1 MRDSFVNYM
10 NISGGK
16 LLKRAPT
23 RDIFWLFIA
32 TRVLLVLV
40 TYIGFILFP
49 VPPHVYPVSEVNIT
63 ALLTSWNHWDAANF
77 TRIAQYGYQTIY
89 DTAFFPLFPLLIKCI
104 AFLFGNNG
112 YIAIGMI
119 LSNLALL
126 GALFVLYQIAT
137 DILGEQIGRRTLL
150 YLCIFPTA
158 FFFFAAYNESLF
170 LFLTASS
177 FLAMRRQKWW
187 LAAILGFFAA
197 LTRAAGVLLV
207 IPFLYELWI
216 SRESIIPGNQNAFH
230 KILSTISKTLPLLL
244 IPLGTL
250 IYCLYCWKLFHN
262 PLAFAAVQ
270 SHWDRHTDW
279 PWVGILSSLRELLF
293 IQPFGSFF
301 EVHLLFDLVAT
312 VSFIALAILGWRR
325 LRMSYNIWM
334 VLLLFFMLISPAIA
348 QPDVLVSNQRF
359 VLEMF
364 PAFITL
370 AALGV
375 KYPRL
380 HLGLLISF
388 PFLQAILATL
398 FVLNRWMV

>member
-1 MRDSFVNYM
+1 MKY
-10 NISGGK
+10 IGGK
-16 LLKRAPT
+16 LMKRAPT
-23 RDIFWLFIA
+23 SDILWLFVA
-32 TRVLLVLV
+32 TRLLLVLV
-40 TYIGFILFP
+40 TYTGFILFP
-49 VPPHVYPVSEVNIT
+49 VPPHVYPVSPVNIT

-89 DTAFFPLFPLLIKCI
+89 DTAFFPLFPLLIKGI

-112 YIAIGMI
+112 YIAIGMV

-137 DILGEQIGRRTLL
+137 DILGERVGRRTLL

-170 LFLTASS
+170 LLLTASS

-187 LAAILGFFAA
+187 LAGILGLFAA
-197 LTRAAGVLLV
+197 LTRSAGLLLV

-216 SRESIIPGNQNAFH
+216 TRDSITASGQNVSH
-230 KILSTISKTLPLLL
+230 NILSQILRALPIIL
-244 IPLGTL
+244 IPIGTL
-250 IYCLYCWKLFHN
+250 CYCFYCWKLFQD
-262 PLAFAAVQ
+262 PLAFATVQ
-270 SHWDRHTDW
+270 SHWDRHLAW
-279 PWVGILSSLRELLF
+279 PWVGILTALRELLL

-301 EVHLLFDLVAT
+301 EVHLLLDLAAT
-312 VSFIALAILGWRR
+312 ISFIALAIIGWRK
-325 LRMSYNIWM
+325 LRMSYNIWII
-334 VLLLFFMLISPAIA
+334 LLLFYMLISPATLQNDA
-348 QPDVLVSNQRF
+348 LVSNQRF

-370 AALGV
+370 AMLGV
-375 KYPRL
+375 KYRRL
-380 HLGLLISF
+380 HLGILITF
-388 PFLQAILATL
+388 PFLQATLAML

>member
-1 MRDSFVNYM
+1 M
-10 NISGGK
+10 
-16 LLKRAPT
+16 KRAPT
-23 RDIFWLFIA
+23 SDIIWLFIV
-32 TRVLLVLV
+32 TRLLLVLV

-49 VPPHVYPVSEVNIT
+49 VLPHVYPVSPVDIT
-63 ALLTSWNHWDAANF
+63 ALLTSWNHWDAANY
-77 TRIAQYGYQTIY
+77 TRIAQFGYQTIY
-89 DTAFFPLFPLLIKCI
+89 DTAFFPLFPLLIKGI

-112 YIAIGMI
+112 YIVIGML

-126 GALFVLYQIAT
+126 GALFVLYQIAS
-137 DILGEQIGRRTLL
+137 DILGEQVGRRTLL

-170 LFLTASS
+170 LFLTVSS

-187 LAAILGFFAA
+187 LAGILGLFAA
-197 LTRAAGVLLV
+197 LTRSAGLLLV

-216 SRESIIPGNQNAFH
+216 TRDNLTTSDQNVSPKF
-230 KILSTISKTLPLLL
+230 LSMMLRVLPLFL

-250 IYCLYCWKLFHN
+250 LYCFYCWKLFHN

-270 SHWDRHTDW
+270 SHWDRHITW
-279 PWVGILSSLRELLF
+279 PWVGIWTTLRELLL

-301 EVHLLFDLVAT
+301 EVHLLLDLAAT
-312 VSFIALAILGWRR
+312 ISFIVLAILGWRK
-325 LRMSYNIWM
+325 LRMSYNIWI

-348 QPDVLVSNQRF
+348 QHDVLVSNQRF

-370 AALGV
+370 AALGI

-380 HLGLLISF
+380 HQGLLIAF
-388 PFLQAILATL
+388 PFLQATLAVL

>member
-1 MRDSFVNYM
+1 MH
-10 NISGGK
+10 ISGGK
-16 LLKRAPT
+16 LMKQAPT
-23 RDIFWLFIA
+23 SDIIWFFIA
-32 TRVLLVLV
+32 TRLLLVMV

-49 VPPHVYPVSEVNIT
+49 VPPHVYPVSSVNIT

-77 TRIAQYGYQTIY
+77 TRIAQYGYQTIF

-104 AFLFGNNG
+104 AILFGNNG

-126 GALFVLYQIAT
+126 GSLFVLYQIAT

-170 LFLTASS
+170 LLLTASS

-216 SRESIIPGNQNAFH
+216 TRDAITSGDKNIFH
-230 KILSTISKTLPLLL
+230 KILSLISRVLPILI

-262 PLAFAAVQ
+262 PFAFAAVQ
-270 SHWDRHTDW
+270 SHWDRHITW
-279 PWVGILSSLRELLF
+279 PWVGILSSLRELLL

-301 EVHLLFDLVAT
+301 EVHLLLDLVAT
-312 VSFIALAILGWRR
+312 ISFIALAILGWRK
-325 LRMSYNIWM
+325 LRMSYNIWI

-348 QPDVLVSNQRF
+348 QHDVLVSNQRF

-370 AALGV
+370 AALSV

-388 PFLQAILATL
+388 PFLQATLALL

>member
-1 MRDSFVNYM
+1 M
-10 NISGGK
+10 
-16 LLKRAPT
+16 KRAPIS
-23 RDIFWLFIA
+23 DIIWLFTA

-49 VPPHVYPVSEVNIT
+49 VPPHVYPISEVNIT
-63 ALLTSWNHWDAANF
+63 GLLTSWNHWDAANF
-77 TRIAQYGYQTIY
+77 TRIAQNGYQTIY
-89 DTAFFPLFPLLIKCI
+89 DTAFFPLFPFLIKCI
-104 AFLFGNNG
+104 AFLFGNHG

-119 LSNLALL
+119 LSNVALL

-170 LFLTASS
+170 LLLTAGS

-197 LTRAAGVLLV
+197 LTRSAGVLLV

-216 SRESIIPGNQNAFH
+216 SRDVILWREQNIFH
-230 KILSTISKTLPLLL
+230 KILSSITRIIPVLI
-244 IPLGTL
+244 IPLGTA
-250 IYCLYCWKLFHN
+250 IYCFYCWKHFNN
-262 PLAFAAVQ
+262 PLAFATVQ
-270 SHWDRHTDW
+270 SHWDRHTTW
-279 PWVGILSSLRELLF
+279 PWVGILSSLRELLL

-301 EVHLLFDLVAT
+301 EVHLLLDLAAT
-312 VSFIALAILGWRR
+312 VSFIALAILGWRK
-325 LRMSYNIWM
+325 LRMSYNIWI

-375 KYPRL
+375 KYPRF
-380 HLGLLISF
+380 HLGMLISF
-388 PFLQAILATL
+388 PFLQAILAML

>member
-1 MRDSFVNYM
+1 M
-10 NISGGK
+10 
-16 LLKRAPT
+16 KRAPT
-23 RDIFWLFIA
+23 SDIIWLFVA
-32 TRVLLVLV
+32 TRLLLVLV

-49 VPPHVYPVSEVNIT
+49 VLPHVYPVSPVDIT
-63 ALLTSWNHWDAANF
+63 ALLTSWNHWDAANY
-77 TRIAQYGYQTIY
+77 TRIAQFGYQTIY
-89 DTAFFPLFPLLIKCI
+89 DTAFFPLFPLLIKGI
-104 AFLFGNNG
+104 ASLFGNNG
-112 YIAIGMI
+112 YIAIGML

-126 GALFVLYQIAT
+126 GALFVLYQIAA
-137 DILGEQIGRRTLL
+137 DVLGEQVGRRTLL

-187 LAAILGFFAA
+187 LAGILGLFAA
-197 LTRAAGVLLV
+197 LTRSVGLLLV

-216 SRESIIPGNQNAFH
+216 TRDSLTTSDQNVSH
-230 KILSTISKTLPLLL
+230 KILSLMLRVFPLFL
-244 IPLGTL
+244 IPLGSL
-250 IYCLYCWKLFHN
+250 FYCFYCWKLFQN

-270 SHWDRHTDW
+270 SHWDRHTTW
-279 PWVGILSSLRELLF
+279 PWVGIWTTLRELFL

-301 EVHLLFDLVAT
+301 EVHLLLDLAAT
-312 VSFIALAILGWRR
+312 ISFIALAILGWRK
-325 LRMSYNIWM
+325 LRMSYNIWIM
-334 VLLLFFMLISPAIA
+334 LLLFYMLISPAVA
-348 QPDVLVSNQRF
+348 QHDVLVSNQRF

-370 AALGV
+370 AMLGV

-380 HLGLLISF
+380 HLGILIAF
-388 PFLQAILATL
+388 PFLQATLAVL

>member
-1 MRDSFVNYM
+1 M
-10 NISGGK
+10 
-16 LLKRAPT
+16 KRAPIS
-23 RDIFWLFIA
+23 DISLLFIA
-32 TRVLLVLV
+32 TRLLLILV

-49 VPPHVYPVSEVNIT
+49 VPPHVYPSTPVDIN
-63 ALLTSWNHWDAANF
+63 ALLTSWNRWDAANY
-77 TRIAQYGYQTIY
+77 TRIAQFGYQTIY
-89 DTAFFPLFPLLIKCI
+89 DTAFFPLFPWLIKGI
-104 AFLFGNNG
+104 AFLFGNQG
-112 YIAIGMI
+112 YLAIGMI

-126 GALFVLYQIAT
+126 GALFVLYQIAA
-137 DILGEQIGRRTLL
+137 DALGDQVGRRTLL

-170 LFLTASS
+170 LLLTASS

-187 LAAILGFFAA
+187 LAGLLGLLAA
-197 LTRAAGVLLV
+197 LTRSAGIFLV
-207 IPFLYELWI
+207 IPYCYELWI
-216 SRESIIPGNQNAFH
+216 SRESTTVSNQSTSR
-230 KILSTISKTLPLLL
+230 KLLSLLPRVLPVVL

-250 IYCLYCWKLFHN
+250 IYCIYCWKVFQN
-262 PLAFAAVQ
+262 PIAFVIVQ
-270 SHWDRHTDW
+270 SHWDRHITW
-279 PWVGILSSLRELLF
+279 PWVGIWTALRELSW

-301 EVHLLFDLVAT
+301 EVHLLLDLTAT

-325 LRMSYNIWM
+325 LRTSYSIWIG
-334 VLLLFFMLISPAIA
+334 LLLFYMLISPAIA
-348 QPDVLVSNQRF
+348 QHDVLVSNQRF

-380 HLGLLISF
+380 HLGLLIAF
-388 PFLQAILATL
+388 PFLQATLAVL

>member
-1 MRDSFVNYM
+1 M
-10 NISGGK
+10 
-16 LLKRAPT
+16 KRAPIN
-23 RDIFWLFIA
+23 DIILLFIV
-32 TRVLLVLV
+32 TRLLLVLV
-40 TYIGFILFP
+40 TYIEFILIP
-49 VPPHVYPVSEVNIT
+49 VPAHYYPSTPVDILG
-63 ALLTSWNHWDAANF
+63 LLTSWNHWDAANY
-77 TRIAQYGYQTIY
+77 TRIAQFGYQSIY
-89 DTAFFPLFPLLIKCI
+89 DTAFFPLFPWLIQGV
-104 AFLFGNNG
+104 AFLFGNHG

-126 GALFVLYQIAT
+126 GALFVLYQIAADT
-137 DILGEQIGRRTLL
+137 LGDQVGRRTLL

-170 LFLTASS
+170 LLLTASS

-216 SRESIIPGNQNAFH
+216 TRDAITSGDKNIFP
-230 KILSTISKTLPLLL
+230 KILSTISRVLPLLI

-250 IYCLYCWKLFHN
+250 VYCLYCWKLFGN

-270 SHWDRHTDW
+270 SHWDRHITW
-279 PWVGILSSLRELLF
+279 PWVGILSSLRELLL

-301 EVHLLFDLVAT
+301 EVHLLLDLVAT
-312 VSFIALAILGWRR
+312 LSFIALAILGWRK
-325 LRMSYNIWM
+325 LRMSYNIWI

-348 QPDVLVSNQRF
+348 QHDVLVSNQRF

-375 KYPRL
+375 KFPRL

-388 PFLQAILATL
+388 PFLQATLAML

>member
-1 MRDSFVNYM
+1 MP
-10 NISGGK
+10 GGK
-16 LLKRAPT
+16 IMKRAPT
-23 RDIFWLFIA
+23 TDIIWLFIG
-32 TRVLLVLV
+32 TRLLLVLI

-49 VPPHVYPVSEVNIT
+49 VPPHVYPITPVNIT
-63 ALLTSWNHWDAANF
+63 ALLTSWNHWDAANY
-77 TRIAQYGYQTIY
+77 TRIAQFGYQTIN
-89 DTAFFPLFPLLIKCI
+89 DTAFFPLLPWLIKGI
-104 AFLFGNNG
+104 AFLFGNHG
-112 YIAIGMI
+112 YIVIGML

-137 DILGEQIGRRTLL
+137 DALGDQVGRRTLL

-187 LAAILGFFAA
+187 LAGILGLFAA
-197 LTRAAGVLLV
+197 LTRSAGLFLV
-207 IPFLYELWI
+207 IPFLYELWVT
-216 SRESIIPGNQNAFH
+216 RESILGSNQSNVH
-230 KILSTISKTLPLLL
+230 KLLNTLPRVLPVLL

-250 IYCLYCWKLFHN
+250 IYCFYCWKLFQN

-270 SHWDRHTDW
+270 SHWDRHLAW
-279 PWVGILSSLRELLF
+279 PWVGIWTALRELLL

-301 EVHLLFDLVAT
+301 EVHLLLDLTAT
-312 VSFIALAILGWRR
+312 ISFIVLAIVGWRR
-325 LRMSYNIWM
+325 LRMSYNIWIG
-334 VLLLFFMLISPAIA
+334 LLLFYMLISPAVA
-348 QPDVLVSNQRF
+348 QHDVLVSNQRF
-359 VLEMF
+359 ILEMF

-370 AALGV
+370 AALSV

-380 HLGLLISF
+380 HLGLLISL
-388 PFLQAILATL
+388 PFLQATLAVL

>member
-1 MRDSFVNYM
+1 M
-10 NISGGK
+10 
-16 LLKRAPT
+16 KRAPT
-23 RDIFWLFIA
+23 SDIIWLFVV
-32 TRVLLVLV
+32 TRLLLVLV

-49 VPPHVYPVSEVNIT
+49 VLPHVYPVSPVDIT
-63 ALLTSWNHWDAANF
+63 ALLTSWNHWDAANY
-77 TRIAQYGYQTIY
+77 TRIAQFGYQTIY
-89 DTAFFPLFPLLIKCI
+89 DTAFFPLFPLLIKGI
-104 AFLFGNNG
+104 ASLFGNNG
-112 YIAIGMI
+112 YIAIGML

-126 GALFVLYQIAT
+126 GALFVLYQIAA
-137 DILGEQIGRRTLL
+137 DVLGEQVGRRTLL

-187 LAAILGFFAA
+187 LAGILGLFAA
-197 LTRAAGVLLV
+197 LTRSVGLLLF

-216 SRESIIPGNQNAFH
+216 TRDSLTTSDQNVSH
-230 KILSTISKTLPLLL
+230 KILSLMLRVFPLFL
-244 IPLGTL
+244 IPLGSL
-250 IYCLYCWKLFHN
+250 FYCFYCWKLFQN

-270 SHWDRHTDW
+270 SHWDRHTTW
-279 PWVGILSSLRELLF
+279 PWVGIWTTLRELFL

-301 EVHLLFDLVAT
+301 EVHLLLDLAAT
-312 VSFIALAILGWRR
+312 ISFIALAILGWRK
-325 LRMSYNIWM
+325 LRMSYNIWIM
-334 VLLLFFMLISPAIA
+334 LLLFYMLISPAVA
-348 QPDVLVSNQRF
+348 QHDVLVSNQRF

-370 AALGV
+370 AMLGV

-380 HLGLLISF
+380 HLGLLIAF
-388 PFLQAILATL
+388 PFLQATLAVL

>member
-1 MRDSFVNYM
+1 M
-10 NISGGK
+10 
-16 LLKRAPT
+16 KRAPT
-23 RDIFWLFIA
+23 LAIIWLFIA
-32 TRVLLVLV
+32 TRLLLVLV

-49 VPPHVYPVSEVNIT
+49 VPPHVYPVSPVNIT

-89 DTAFFPLFPLLIKCI
+89 DTAFFPLFPLLVKCI

-112 YIAIGMI
+112 YLAIGMF

-126 GALFVLYQIAT
+126 GSLFVLYQIAT

-170 LFLTASS
+170 LLLTASS

-216 SRESIIPGNQNAFH
+216 TRDAITSDNKNTLH
-230 KILSTISKTLPLLL
+230 KIVSTISRVLPLLI

-270 SHWDRHTDW
+270 SHWDRHITW
-279 PWVGILSSLRELLF
+279 PWVGILSSLRELLL

-301 EVHLLFDLVAT
+301 EVHLLLDLAAT
-312 VSFIALAILGWRR
+312 ISFVALAILGWRK
-325 LRMSYNIWM
+325 LRMSYNIWI

-348 QPDVLVSNQRF
+348 QHDVLVSNQRF

-370 AALGV
+370 AALSV

-388 PFLQAILATL
+388 PFLQATLAML